1 MRSTIS
7 IQSLS
12 KRNALGVLGLA
23 ILLLLLGL
31 GQDYIQSSL
40 RQYGFFVSESL
51 LFNSF
56 WVFFIPLSFLQLK
69 LQKTKRSFSFYNKS
83 VKLTVLVLSSTL
95 LHILLFATFVFLVSM
110 IGFNHSY
117 GFSRML
123 SYSLSEKLFI
133 TLVIYTAVFLITT
146 KLNQSKVLPKMN
158 KDTYLDQLVIQ
169 SAGKSILIKT
179 EELISITAFSPYIKL
194 NTTKGE
200 FVYSES
206 LKSFLEKLNPEKFV
220 RIHKSTAINLKEVK
234 SYKSRQNGDYDIMLS
249 NGKEVRMSRNY
260 SSVFKAQLA

>member
-12 KRNALGVLGLA
+12 KRGVLGLLGLT
-23 ILLLLLGL
+23 ILILSLGL

-40 RQYGFFVSESL
+40 RQYSFFVSESL

-56 WVFFIPLSFLQLK
+56 WVFFIPLALIQFK
-69 LQKTKRSFSFYNKS
+69 LQKTALLFRFYKKS
-83 VKLTVLVLSSTL
+83 IKLTVLVLTSTL
-95 LHILLFATFVFLVSM
+95 LHTLLFSTFVFLVSM

-133 TLVIYTAVFLITT
+133 TLIVYTAVFLISERLSQNK
-146 KLNQSKVLPKMN
+146 KLAKNSAHN
-158 KDTYLDQLVIQ
+158 YLRNVVVN
-169 SAGKSILIKT
+169 SAGQSILIKT
-179 EELISITAFSPYIKL
+179 EEIISISAFSPYIKL
-194 NTTKGE
+194 ITTKGE
-200 FVYSES
+200 FIYSES
-206 LKSFLEKLNPEKFV
+206 LKSFVEKLNPEEFV

-234 SYKSRQNGDYDIMLS
+234 SYKSRQNGDYDIVLS